1 MTTKEAIQR
10 TSEFFPAAATKP
22 DGPTGGN
29 VDAALRCEKY
39 VSQTELLE
47 LLEWIAVIVGKTHRV
62 EITWELA
69 NVHKGERYYTLRVVV
84 LSECVLSSENSS
96 KKKKAQGETGKAT
109 VVARSARKRK
119 LSNRA
124 KRTCRCLNL
133 ASCRQCRTR
142 TAARNKDR
150 LKAGLRSGIIEIP
163 PWVNPD
169 PNSKRNKMCRCGE
182 CRICKRRA
190 CMQRLR
196 AKRKQIFAAP
206 ISVEIDIC
214 SAYYSDVVR
223 RVEVSAFRNHIK
235 L

>member
-84 LSECVLSSENSS
+84 LSECVLSSESYS
-96 KKKKAQGETGKAT
+96 
-109 VVARSARKRK
+109 RKRSRVK
-119 LSNRA
+119 LA
-124 KRTCRCLNL
+124 KP
-133 ASCRQCRTR
+133 
-142 TAARNKDR
+142 
-150 LKAGLRSGIIEIP
+150 RSSP
-163 PWVNPD
+163 SAPD
-169 PNSKRNKMCRCGE
+169 VK
-182 CRICKRRA
+182 
-190 CMQRLR
+190 
-196 AKRKQIFAAP
+196 
-206 ISVEIDIC
+206 SV
-214 SAYYSDVVR
+214 SS
-223 RVEVSAFRNHIK
+223 
-235 L
+235 

>member
-96 KKKKAQGETGKAT
+96 KKKE
-109 VVARSARKRK
+109 SAR
-119 LSNRA
+119 
-124 KRTCRCLNL
+124 
-133 ASCRQCRTR
+133 
-142 TAARNKDR
+142 
-150 LKAGLRSGIIEIP
+150 
-163 PWVNPD
+163 
-169 PNSKRNKMCRCGE
+169 
-182 CRICKRRA
+182 
-190 CMQRLR
+190 
-196 AKRKQIFAAP
+196 
-206 ISVEIDIC
+206 
-214 SAYYSDVVR
+214 
-223 RVEVSAFRNHIK
+223 
-235 L
+235 